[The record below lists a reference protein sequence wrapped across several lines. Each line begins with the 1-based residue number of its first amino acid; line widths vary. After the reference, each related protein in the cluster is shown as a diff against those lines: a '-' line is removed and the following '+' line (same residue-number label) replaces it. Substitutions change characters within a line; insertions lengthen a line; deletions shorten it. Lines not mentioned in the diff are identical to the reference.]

1 MRAINKCVCVLALIL
16 ITSCATKADKYSNYP
31 KITLWGIPAYEK
43 VTVITNVATYEDV
56 SMPVTV
62 SLPHEVSDGDRLVT
76 VVSSN
81 GKSMTIGLDMVDFDL
96 SYALFK
102 KKTKYNTC
110 TLGFSR
116 NPENEIMKDLA
127 KANIYIDPSS
137 LGIENTDTIK
147 SVESM
152 AMDIDALFEPQKY
165 AK

>member
-16 ITSCATKADKYSNYP
+16 ITSCVTKADKYSNYP

-96 SYALFK
+96 SYALFGK
-102 KKTKYNTC
+102 KSKYSTSA
-110 TLGFSR
+110 LGFSR
-116 NPENEIMKDLA
+116 NPENEVMKDLA

-137 LGIENTDTIK
+137 LGIENTDTTK